1 MLQGRR
7 NEALS
12 TAVAG
17 RMKMRSSG
25 AGKRRGDG
33 PNRPRWAVRRRRDSS
48 LTAKQEQWSPH
59 ESKFTLL
66 TARHTNKSREE
77 LLGQGTVSLSGKSAD
92 REAGEF
98 LPQRTIL
105 PELGFQ
111 VPPDSPVVK
120 TLHFHCG
127 RYRFDPRPGN

>member
-7 NEALS
+7 NEVLS

-33 PNRPRWAVRRRRDSS
+33 PNRPWWAMRRRRGDSA

-66 TARHTNKSREE
+66 TARHTNKSRDE
-77 LLGQGTVSLSGKSAD
+77 LLGQGTVSL
-92 REAGEF
+92 
-98 LPQRTIL
+98 
-105 PELGFQ
+105 PESQ
-111 VPPDSPVVK
+111 QTEKPVNSCPKEPPA
-120 TLHFHCG
+120 
-127 RYRFDPRPGN
+127 